1 MKIKYGFVF
10 VEIEETKVK
19 LGRMKNGKKDGKWT
33 YYNKDGSLKGDVIY
47 KDGEIWNGL
56 VVSYYENGQI
66 FSEESYKDG
75 KKDGKWITYFENGQI
90 FTEENYKDG
99 FRVWKAK

>member
-33 YYNKDGSLKGDVIY
+33 YYNKDGTIY
-47 KDGEIWNGL
+47 EVKE
-56 VVSYYENGQI
+56 Y
-66 FSEESYKDG
+66 
-75 KKDGKWITYFENGQI
+75 
-90 FTEENYKDG
+90 
-99 FRVWKAK
+99 